1 MSKLNEER
9 LNKAIKTILDT
20 SSDPKTKKKFL
31 ESIELQVRLK
41 NYDEKKDKK
50 FNGVFRL
57 PHVARPKLVVAVVAD
72 KEHAEEAKANN
83 IPYIDVE
90 GLQKFNKDKKQIR
103 KWVHQYDTLV
113 GSPTLVQELTKLTG
127 PTLNKMNKFPTPVNH
142 NEPLTKQIDDVRST
156 IRFQLKKEM
165 GFNCAVGNV
174 GLKEEQLKENITF
187 ALNSLVG
194 LLKKGWQNI
203 GAVHIKTSMGK
214 PIQIL

>member
-90 GLQKFNKDKKQIR
+90 GLQTFNKDKKLIR

-113 GSPTLVQELTKLTG
+113 GSPSLVQELTKLTG
-127 PTLNKMNKFPTPVNH
+127 PTLNKMNRFPTPVNH
-142 NEPLTKQIDDVRST
+142 NDTLTKQIDDVRST

-165 GFNCAVGNV
+165 GFNLAVGNI
-174 GLKEEQLKENITF
+174 GLSADQLYENILF

-194 LLKKGWQNI
+194 LLKKGWQNV
-203 GAVHIKTSMGK
+203 GAVHLKSSMGK
-214 PIQIL
+214 PIQVL